1 MVQLLILSTADKN
14 RVLLSGEHPDYIHA
28 VAANVSNKHCEDSHS
43 SGTLLNSSLHQ
54 ITPADTLLLSQVTF
68 ISMQGYKQKKVYIIA
83 EGPMESTTR
92 NMWKLIY
99 DRKCGVVVMLSD
111 LLEDGMVSYEII

>member
-1 MVQLLILSTADKN
+1 MSI
-14 RVLLSGEHPDYIHA
+14 
-28 VAANVSNKHCEDSHS
+28 KHCEASHS
-43 SGTLLNSSLHQ
+43 SGTLLNFSLHQ
-54 ITPADTLLLSQVTF
+54 ITPSDTLLFSQVTF
-68 ISMQGYKQKKVYIIA
+68 IPMQGYKQKKAYIIA

-111 LLEDGMVSYEII
+111 LLEDGMVSYENI

>member
-1 MVQLLILSTADKN
+1 M
-14 RVLLSGEHPDYIHA
+14 
-28 VAANVSNKHCEDSHS
+28 SNKHCEDSHS
-43 SGTLLNSSLHQ
+43 SGTLLNFSLHQ
-54 ITPADTLLLSQVTF
+54 ITPVDTSHF
-68 ISMQGYKQKKVYIIA
+68 YPIQGYKQKKAYIIA

-111 LLEDGMVSYEII
+111 LREDGMVSYEII

>member
-1 MVQLLILSTADKN
+1 M
-14 RVLLSGEHPDYIHA
+14 
-28 VAANVSNKHCEDSHS
+28 SNKHCEASHS
-43 SGTLLNSSLHQ
+43 SETLLIISPY
-54 ITPADTLLLSQVTF
+54 IADTLLLSQVTF
-68 ISMQGYKQKKVYIIA
+68 IPMQGYKQKKAYIIA

-111 LLEDGMVSYEII
+111 LLEDEMVSYEAEQL